1 MAQQPDIVGMFTGIS
16 SKPISPTE
24 RAGNDLRRAVTGMF
38 GKEPREV
45 TQQRQ
50 ISNMIANFDNVAPA
64 QQKQIIAQLQTVGQ
78 GALAQ
83 QLASRVQAAAQSQQE
98 QNRRAAFSTYLSQ
111 KYPNSGLDVLATEGV
126 VTPANFKDFLAEKQ
140 GANLR
145 QGKRYTV
152 RDEEGNMFAAST
164 TFSNVTGAFDTI
176 YTPLGTTTADSPIGD
191 IEIIT
196 EAGVSFAEK
205 QEAEIES
212 AKQINNDKK
221 FGEAQIKALQA
232 KGEVDGNLIGL
243 QESLELVDSARTGG
257 PITNMT
263 ASVQKFLGS
272 TPADRAELEFRLA
285 SRMLSNLKSTFGG
298 VISEGERTYLREIS
312 PDITKGN
319 AANRAILETLLE
331 IAQRAKIRN
340 DLLLSANNFEEYKQ
354 TVLGYGFKDP
364 VVGEEQDEDVIDF
377 GDLDN
382 VSNPKR

>member
-16 SKPISPTE
+16 SKPISPTAQ
-24 RAGNDLRRAVTGMF
+24 AGSDLRRSVLGML

-50 ISNMIANFDNVAPA
+50 ISNMIANFDTMAPA

-83 QLASRVQAAAQSQQE
+83 QLASRVQAAAQSKQE
-98 QNRRAAFSTYLSQ
+98 KNRRAAFSTYLSQ
-111 KYPNSGLDVLATEGV
+111 KYPNSGLDLLATEGV

-145 QGKRYTV
+145 QGKRYTI

-164 TFSNVTGAFDTI
+164 SYSNVTGSFDTI
-176 YTPLGTTTADSPIGD
+176 YTPLGTSTSDKPIGD

-205 QEAEIES
+205 EEAKINT
-212 AKQINNDKK
+212 ADQINNDKL
-221 FGEAQIKALQA
+221 FGEARMDALNA
-232 KGEVDGNLIGL
+232 KFEIEDNLIGL
-243 QESLELVDSARTGG
+243 QEGLALLDTVKTGG

-263 ASVQKFLGS
+263 ASLQKFLGT

-285 SRMLSNLKSTFGG
+285 NRVLSNLKSTFGG
-298 VISEGERTYLREIS
+298 VISEGEREYLIDIS
-312 PDITKGN
+312 ANIRKGN
-319 AANRAILETLLE
+319 AGNRAILNSLLE
-331 IAQRAKIRN
+331 IQKRAKIRN
-340 DLLLSANNFEEYKQ
+340 DLILSSRNYDEYNN
-354 TVLGYGFKDP
+354 TIMGYDFKDP
-364 VVGEEQDEDVIDF
+364 VVGEDEDENVIDF

>member
-16 SKPISPTE
+16 SKPISPTAQ
-24 RAGNDLRRAVTGMF
+24 AGSDLRRSVLGML

-50 ISNMIANFDNVAPA
+50 ISNMIANFDTVAPA

-83 QLASRVQAAAQSQQE
+83 QLASRVQAAAQSRQE
-98 QNRRAAFSTYLSQ
+98 QDRRAAFSTYLSQ

-140 GANLR
+140 GASLR
-145 QGKRYTV
+145 QGKRYTI

-164 TFSNVTGAFDTI
+164 SYSNVTGAFDTI
-176 YTPLGTTTADSPIGD
+176 YTPLGTTTSDSPIGD

-205 QEAEIES
+205 EEAKINT
-212 AKQINNDKK
+212 ADQINNDKLFGQARMDALGAK
-221 FGEAQIKALQA
+221 FDIE
-232 KGEVDGNLIGL
+232 DNLIGL
-243 QESLELVDSARTGG
+243 QEGLALLDTVKTGG

-263 ASVQKFLGS
+263 ASVQKFLGT

-285 SRMLSNLKSTFGG
+285 NRVLSNLKSTFGG
-298 VISEGERTYLREIS
+298 VISEGEREYLIDIS
-312 PDITKGN
+312 ANIRKGN
-319 AANRAILETLLE
+319 AGNRAILNSLLE
-331 IAQRAKIRN
+331 IQKRAKIRN
-340 DLLLSANNFEEYKQ
+340 DLILSSRNYDEYNN
-354 TVLGYGFKDP
+354 TILGYDFKDP
-364 VVGEEQDEDVIDF
+364 VVGEDEDENVIDF
-377 GDLDN
+377 GDL
-382 VSNPKR
+382 